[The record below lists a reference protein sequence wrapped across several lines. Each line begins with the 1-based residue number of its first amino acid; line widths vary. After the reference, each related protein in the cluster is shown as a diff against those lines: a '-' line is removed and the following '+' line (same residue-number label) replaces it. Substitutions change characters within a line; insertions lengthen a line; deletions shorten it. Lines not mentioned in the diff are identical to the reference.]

1 MQRVKLVGEIAK
13 FGSNWET
20 NCRDIRDIFKLIDC
34 QTPGFRQHL
43 IAAAD
48 AGIGYEIKRGKDYLD
63 NEGELL
69 LSLNSEDVII
79 TEDDCGSTDGKIKRT
94 IIEGSD
100 IIESIGEQILG
111 RVACDDI
118 IDPSSSEIIV
128 KAGNLMFISGQ
139 IPLDP
144 ETGDLVSQSIEDQAK
159 QVLENVK
166 SICEAA
172 GCSLDDIVKISI
184 FLTDLSNFA
193 VVNDMMKE
201 YFSEPY
207 PARATVEVSG
217 LPLGVNVEIEAIVLI
232 NG

>member
-1 MQRVKLVGEIAK
+1 MTK
-13 FGSNWET
+13 
-20 NCRDIRDIFKLIDC
+20 
-34 QTPGFRQHL
+34 
-43 IAAAD
+43 
-48 AGIGYEIKRGKDYLD
+48 
-63 NEGELL
+63 
-69 LSLNSEDVII
+69 
-79 TEDDCGSTDGKIKRT
+79 
-94 IIEGSD
+94 
-100 IIESIGEQILG
+100 
-111 RVACDDI
+111 
-118 IDPSSSEIIV
+118 EIISTKNAPQAIGPYSQAV

-144 ETGDLVSQSIEDQAK
+144 KTGDLVSQSIEDQAK

-172 GCSLDDIVKISI
+172 GYSLDDIVKISI

-193 VVNDMMKE
+193 IVNDMMKE

>member
-1 MQRVKLVGEIAK
+1 MAK
-13 FGSNWET
+13 
-20 NCRDIRDIFKLIDC
+20 
-34 QTPGFRQHL
+34 
-43 IAAAD
+43 
-48 AGIGYEIKRGKDYLD
+48 
-63 NEGELL
+63 
-69 LSLNSEDVII
+69 
-79 TEDDCGSTDGKIKRT
+79 
-94 IIEGSD
+94 
-100 IIESIGEQILG
+100 
-111 RVACDDI
+111 
-118 IDPSSSEIIV
+118 EIISTKNAPQAIGPYSQAV

-144 ETGDLVSQSIEDQAK
+144 KTGDLVSQSIEDQAK

>member
-1 MQRVKLVGEIAK
+1 MTK
-13 FGSNWET
+13 
-20 NCRDIRDIFKLIDC
+20 
-34 QTPGFRQHL
+34 
-43 IAAAD
+43 
-48 AGIGYEIKRGKDYLD
+48 
-63 NEGELL
+63 
-69 LSLNSEDVII
+69 
-79 TEDDCGSTDGKIKRT
+79 
-94 IIEGSD
+94 
-100 IIESIGEQILG
+100 
-111 RVACDDI
+111 
-118 IDPSSSEIIV
+118 EIISTKNAPQAIGPYSQAV

-144 ETGDLVSQSIEDQAK
+144 KTGDLVSQSIEDQAK

-172 GCSLDDIVKISI
+172 GCSLDDIIKISI

-217 LPLGVNVEIEAIVLI
+217 LPLGVNVEIEAIVLT

>member
-1 MQRVKLVGEIAK
+1 MTK
-13 FGSNWET
+13 
-20 NCRDIRDIFKLIDC
+20 
-34 QTPGFRQHL
+34 
-43 IAAAD
+43 
-48 AGIGYEIKRGKDYLD
+48 
-63 NEGELL
+63 
-69 LSLNSEDVII
+69 
-79 TEDDCGSTDGKIKRT
+79 
-94 IIEGSD
+94 
-100 IIESIGEQILG
+100 
-111 RVACDDI
+111 
-118 IDPSSSEIIV
+118 EIISTKNAPQAIGPYSQAV

-144 ETGDLVSQSIEDQAK
+144 KTGDLVSQSIEDQAK

-166 SICEAA
+166 NICEAA

>member
-1 MQRVKLVGEIAK
+1 MTK
-13 FGSNWET
+13 
-20 NCRDIRDIFKLIDC
+20 
-34 QTPGFRQHL
+34 
-43 IAAAD
+43 
-48 AGIGYEIKRGKDYLD
+48 
-63 NEGELL
+63 
-69 LSLNSEDVII
+69 
-79 TEDDCGSTDGKIKRT
+79 
-94 IIEGSD
+94 
-100 IIESIGEQILG
+100 
-111 RVACDDI
+111 
-118 IDPSSSEIIV
+118 EIISTNNAPQAIGPYSQAV

-144 ETGDLVSQSIEDQAK
+144 KSGDLVSQSIEDQAK

-217 LPLGVNVEIEAIVLI
+217 LPLEVNVEIEAIVLI

>member
-1 MQRVKLVGEIAK
+1 MSKKEVVCDKAP
-13 FGSNWET
+13 S
-20 NCRDIRDIFKLIDC
+20 
-34 QTPGFRQHL
+34 
-43 IAAAD
+43 A
-48 AGIGYEIKRGKDYLD
+48 IGTY
-63 NEGELL
+63 
-69 LSLNSEDVII
+69 S
-79 TEDDCGSTDGKIKRT
+79 
-94 IIEGSD
+94 
-100 IIESIGEQILG
+100 Q
-111 RVACDDI
+111 A
-118 IDPSSSEIIV
+118 V

-144 ETGDLVSQSIEDQAK
+144 QTGDLVSQSIEDQAK

-172 GCSLDDIVKISI
+172 ECSLDDIVKISI
-184 FLTDLSNFA
+184 FLTDLNNFA